1 MDLRRVR
8 AFPNPLAPAEEKASM
23 GYGCKYA
30 KAIENQWGSV
40 DDGNS
45 LFKRRYDTFFKKNRK
60 YANGTQDTVIYKKL
74 LTSLDPNGND
84 GTLLNLD
91 FTPSTNTSQVFSS
104 IVVNNVLARSP
115 YPNVEAIDP
124 LSSSYKDLRRRRW
137 RRRSSLRR
145 SSRSSK
151 RRLA

>member
-1 MDLRRVR
+1 MYNNNFG
-8 AFPNPLAPAEEKASM
+8 AKTGKGFPDPLASAEDKASK
-23 GYGCKYA
+23 GYGLKYA

-45 LFKRRYDTFFKKNRK
+45 LFKRRYDTFKKNRK

-74 LTSLDPNGND
+74 LTSLDPNGSD

-91 FTPSTNTSQVFSS
+91 FTPVPILPKFSR
-104 IVVNNVLARSP
+104 IVVNNVLSRSP

-124 LSSSYKDLRRRRW
+124 LSSSYKDIE
-137 RRRSSLRR
+137 
-145 SSRSSK
+145 K
-151 RRLA
+151 